1 MLLILKLQKTNHPL
15 MRKVYLPSCILG
27 AALVS
32 LALAGHAADVVLSP
46 GSALPFDSG
55 LESGF
60 KIRTVQGP
68 ESPALANTLTRALK
82 QLNGTL
88 VDGTGNVVPNQAL
101 PGTLPDGS
109 YTNLAVSFDV
119 AASPVLGMAADLF
132 PGIPGVSN
140 HLQNFVVEAV
150 AFVQLTAGTHTFG
163 MAVSA
168 DRTDVN
174 DDDGYV
180 VFSGVNPR
188 SVFAT
193 QVGGYERTVT
203 QPFQSNQLNT
213 NYFTF
218 EAPVDGLYPFRVVY
232 WQTGHGQNLTFF
244 SVDPNNGQI
253 RPINDPSSFDGVPA
267 YFTASGAAR
276 ANGPYVA
283 EVSPLP
289 GVSGILPTEPVQVLL
304 VDGVNPINDSS
315 VKMFLNN
322 QPVTPQSVVRT
333 GSKLAIRYNP
343 SATRAATTN
352 LIRLEFADTAGLA
365 ETNAWMF
372 TSVAQ
377 QGVATVVTGQWDFDN
392 GDLAATVGTPLAYF
406 SPTAQAGT
414 QFGLTTDFGIPD
426 INGQIA
432 AVMRVPGD
440 LDRSIGYV
448 MTHGIGANGGGQ
460 RVNQFTIIYDI
471 YVEPS
476 GPGAASL
483 LQMNLGNGNDG
494 DLFWQG
500 NNFGQGTAGYNGTGQ
515 FTAGAWHRVIAAY
528 DMAATPPVVTKYV
541 DGIKQDD
548 WTTGAG
554 LDLPRRTM
562 AATAN
567 LFRDGDQD
575 ERRVMY
581 VNSVQVRSGKLSDG
595 EMVALGGPQATGIPK
610 TLPKADVAGQWDF
623 ERGDLSA
630 TAGKALAYFD
640 PTYDGPSGSAAEKT
654 QFGTT
659 TSFGI
664 PDIDGVPAN
673 VIRVPGEL
681 SRQIGYVMTHG
692 IAPNGG
698 GQRVNQFTISYD
710 IYVEPSG
717 PGAASLLQMNLG
729 NGNDGDLF
737 WQGNNFGQ
745 GGNGYNGTGQFT
757 AGAWHRVSASY
768 NMAAG
773 TPVVIKYVDGI
784 FQDNWTTGA
793 GLDLPR
799 RTMAAT
805 ANLFRDG
812 DQDERRVMYVNSVQI
827 RSTPLSAAD
836 LAALGGPSAAGLPVT
851 VPGDATPRLSVSKI
865 GNRLLILWDTNAQG
879 WTLESTDDLNSD
891 FWLPVNGATSNSAVV
906 TPAGTAFFRLH
917 INSPARGTAP

>member
-1 MLLILKLQKTNHPL
+1 
-15 MRKVYLPSCILG
+15 
-27 AALVS
+27 
-32 LALAGHAADVVLSP
+32 
-46 GSALPFDSG
+46 
-55 LESGF
+55 
-60 KIRTVQGP
+60 
-68 ESPALANTLTRALK
+68 
-82 QLNGTL
+82 
-88 VDGTGNVVPNQAL
+88 
-101 PGTLPDGS
+101 
-109 YTNLAVSFDV
+109 
-119 AASPVLGMAADLF
+119 
-132 PGIPGVSN
+132 
-140 HLQNFVVEAV
+140 
-150 AFVQLTAGTHTFG
+150 
-163 MAVSA
+163 
-168 DRTDVN
+168 
-174 DDDGYV
+174 
-180 VFSGVNPR
+180 
-188 SVFAT
+188 
-193 QVGGYERTVT
+193 
-203 QPFQSNQLNT
+203 
-213 NYFTF
+213 
-218 EAPVDGLYPFRVVY
+218 
-232 WQTGHGQNLTFF
+232 
-244 SVDPNNGQI
+244 
-253 RPINDPSSFDGVPA
+253 
-267 YFTASGAAR
+267 
-276 ANGPYVA
+276 
-283 EVSPLP
+283 
-289 GVSGILPTEPVQVLL
+289 
-304 VDGVNPINDSS
+304 
-315 VKMFLNN
+315 
-322 QPVTPQSVVRT
+322 
-333 GSKLAIRYNP
+333 
-343 SATRAATTN
+343 
-352 LIRLEFADTAGLA
+352 
-365 ETNAWMF
+365 
-372 TSVAQ
+372 
-377 QGVATVVTGQWDFDN
+377 
-392 GDLAATVGTPLAYF
+392 
-406 SPTAQAGT
+406 
-414 QFGLTTDFGIPD
+414 
-426 INGQIA
+426 
-432 AVMRVPGD
+432 
-440 LDRSIGYV
+440 
-448 MTHGIGANGGGQ
+448 
-460 RVNQFTIIYDI
+460 
-471 YVEPS
+471 
-476 GPGAASL
+476 
-483 LQMNLGNGNDG
+483 
-494 DLFWQG
+494 
-500 NNFGQGTAGYNGTGQ
+500 
-515 FTAGAWHRVIAAY
+515 
-528 DMAATPPVVTKYV
+528 
-541 DGIKQDD
+541 
-548 WTTGAG
+548 
-554 LDLPRRTM
+554 M

-581 VNSVQVRSGKLSDG
+581 VNSIQIRGRKMGDA
-595 EMVALGGPQATGIPK
+595 EMAALGAPKAAGIPVVAPVS
-610 TLPKADVAGQWDF
+610 TVAGQWDF
-623 ERGDLSA
+623 EQGSLAA
-630 TAGKALAYFD
+630 TIGKALEYFD
-640 PTYDGPSGSAAEKT
+640 PTYDGPNGSAAEKT

-773 TPVVIKYVDGI
+773 TPVVIKCVDGI
-784 FQDNWTTGA
+784 FQDNWTAGA